1 MLRHTQLRPEGHND
15 GLPAVRPSAHQLRTR
30 GIHHTCFCKWS
41 KGLAECLDQTSHSG
55 LMPVCR
61 TTWLLHTIV
70 SNGKPI
76 LLVGESG
83 TAKSVTINNYLASLD
98 GAVNLVLNMNF
109 SSRTSSMDV
118 QVQIGWPL
126 LQLWCA
132 FSLSLHCF
140 CESVGNQVL

>member
-1 MLRHTQLRPEGHND
+1 
-15 GLPAVRPSAHQLRTR
+15 
-30 GIHHTCFCKWS
+30 
-41 KGLAECLDQTSHSG
+41 
-55 LMPVCR
+55 
-61 TTWLLHTIV
+61 V